1 VFDVPDSVLDAL
13 HVFSL
18 IFTRTLQGRCSLC
31 CHLLYHRLPEGNRW
45 LTQIRII
52 LEEFNKGTIYK
63 SVVRVR
69 EIPSRVCLG
78 LVTVEFFC
86 YQTEGGVGGVG
97 VSVRKAV

>member
-1 VFDVPDSVLDAL
+1 MFDVPDSVLDAL
-13 HVFSL
+13 HIFSL
-18 IFTRTLQGRCSLC
+18 IFTRTLLGRYSLC
-31 CHLLYHRLPEGNRW
+31 CHPLYHRLPEGNRW

-78 LVTVEFFC
+78 LVTVSIPLL
-86 YQTEGGVGGVG
+86 QTEGGVRGGG
-97 VSVRKAV
+97 VSVKKAV